1 MRKLIPLALILA
13 VIFIGAYLMAPKLTP
28 QTELRPLGE
37 FYLENSYFGDYSAK
51 SPEVV
56 TSILWDYRGV
66 DTLFETSVFFLAII
80 GSLTLF
86 RLNKKQE
93 KEAKQKPGEFSGGLT
108 LVIKSVTKVIV
119 AMILAVSASIALHG
133 HLTPGG
139 GFQGGSALA
148 VAPLLII
155 VAYSKYA
162 LEEHGLDKT
171 RALILRSIGLLG
183 IALVALVPLL
193 SGGFIMQNQPVFP
206 AEIGGQLVSGS
217 LIYYNFFE
225 FLAVGAGFTAVFLLL
240 AIPEKVFKKILGV
253 RQ

>member
-1 MRKLIPLALILA
+1 MKRFIPLIIMLIAIISLA
-13 VIFIGAYLMAPKLTP
+13 YYVKLP
-28 QTELRPLGE
+28 QQTELRPLGK
-37 FYLENSYFGDYSAK
+37 FYLENSYFGNYSAK

-80 GSLTLF
+80 GSLALF
-86 RLNKKQE
+86 SLERRERKRKSQ
-93 KEAKQKPGEFSGGLT
+93 GLT
-108 LVIKSVTKVIV
+108 LIVRDVTKVIV
-119 AMILAVSASIALHG
+119 AMIITVSASIALHG

-155 VAYSKYA
+155 AAYSKYV

-171 RALILRSIGLLG
+171 RALVLRSIGLLG
-183 IALVALVPLL
+183 ITLVALIPLL
-193 SGGFIMQNQPVFP
+193 EGGFIMQNQPIFP
-206 AEIGGQLVSGS
+206 AEIGGQLLSGS
-217 LIYYNFFE
+217 LIYYNIFE

-240 AIPEKVFKKILGV
+240 SIPEKEV
-253 RQ
+253 RA

>member
-1 MRKLIPLALILA
+1 MKKLIPITIIILIIFGLAYVMSGKIE
-13 VIFIGAYLMAPKLTP
+13 P
-28 QTELRPLGE
+28 QENVRALGK

-56 TSILWDYRGV
+56 TAILWDYRGV

-93 KEAKQKPGEFSGGLT
+93 KEAKERIEKVEELT
-108 LVIKSVTKVIV
+108 LVIKTVTKVIV

-162 LEEHGLDKT
+162 LEKQGLDKT
-171 RALILRSIGLLG
+171 RVLILRSIGLIG
-183 IALVALVPLL
+183 IALIALLPLTK
-193 SGGFIMQNQPVFP
+193 GGFIMQNQPIFP
-206 AEIGGQLVSGS
+206 WLGGS
-217 LIYYNFFE
+217 LIFYNFFE
-225 FLAVGAGFTAVFLLL
+225 YLAVGAGFTAVFLLL

-253 RQ
+253 GE